1 MMPNITHQ
9 PIHKLSPA
17 KINLFLH
24 ITNKRDDG
32 YHNLQSVFRLIN
44 LYDTLTF
51 RQTSQQISANFSPD
65 NLPIDLSIQ
74 QQNGSTQAITKNLS
88 DNLIARAS
96 LALLEFARN
105 QQKLSIEQIS
115 QLPMIDIQLNKK
127 LPMGA
132 GLGGGSSNCATTL
145 TTLNELWQLHF
156 SQHELIQIGASLGAD
171 VPIFVF
177 GQDVIAEGIG
187 ERLTPIELPSQR
199 LLLLMPNSHINTA
212 QLFANADLKR
222 DCPALPH
229 AFLREHKAD
238 FTDRLSDNFGNVF
251 EPIVTLLSQPVHQ
264 ALQYLQGLASF
275 TNTTP
280 RMTGSGSCVFLPLPM
295 QIKNQIGEQTL
306 IDWQKNTPCQ
316 SVIVDTL

>member
-1 MMPNITHQ
+1 MPNITHQ

-127 LPMGA
+127 LPN
-132 GLGGGSSNCATTL
+132 GSRA
-145 TTLNELWQLHF
+145 WRR
-156 SQHELIQIGASLGAD
+156 
-171 VPIFVF
+171 FV
-177 GQDVIAEGIG
+177 
-187 ERLTPIELPSQR
+187 
-199 LLLLMPNSHINTA
+199 
-212 QLFANADLKR
+212 
-222 DCPALPH
+222 
-229 AFLREHKAD
+229 
-238 FTDRLSDNFGNVF
+238 
-251 EPIVTLLSQPVHQ
+251 
-264 ALQYLQGLASF
+264 
-275 TNTTP
+275 
-280 RMTGSGSCVFLPLPM
+280 
-295 QIKNQIGEQTL
+295 
-306 IDWQKNTPCQ
+306 
-316 SVIVDTL
+316 